1 MNIIFS
7 KRMNF
12 GRSYRDRIGIVRDI
26 LEAAKGDKGTTKTR
40 IMYKANLSHDQ
51 MNDYLR
57 ILTESCFIYYD
68 ITTKR
73 FKTTE
78 KGLKVIEAYKRIE
91 VMVGGQQR
99 LLLPTP
105 LPLREQQVK
114 VESGV

>member
-1 MNIIFS
+1 
-7 KRMNF
+7 MNF

-26 LEAAKGDKGTTKTR
+26 LEAAKGDKGTTRTR

-57 ILTESCFIYYD
+57 ILTESCFIHYD
-68 ITTKR
+68 IPTKR

-91 VMVGGQQR
+91 DMVSAQQQ
-99 LLLPTP
+99 LLLPPTP
-105 LPLREQQVK
+105 PPPLRQQQVK